1 MIFGIDKV
9 TASLYL
15 KLFMKKE
22 IAQQISNSHL
32 DILREISKWP
42 SLGEQ
47 IDGKDSPG
55 QHPALSGP
63 STASRLAGLALAPAQ
78 YSLVL
83 GLVL

>member
-22 IAQQISNSHL
+22 VAQQISNSHKGF
-32 DILREISKWP
+32 REISKWP

-55 QHPALSGP
+55 QHPALTGP